1 MFLFIFIH
9 VPPCSLKGWL
19 LKKEIKDD
27 AEYLT
32 FPLLGGMIVQ
42 KQKLNVAQ
50 VAVGGFMAVSITH
63 THTHTHTIY
72 ICIYIP
78 HIFILILMFMHIN
91 IQIHMCV
98 CVCILACMYEC
109 TYFMA

>member
-1 MFLFIFIH
+1 VRAKMFLFIFIP

-72 ICIYIP
+72 IYMYMYTTHIYS
-78 HIFILILMFMHIN
+78 N
-91 IQIHMCV
+91 TYVYAYKYTNTYV
-98 CVCILACMYEC
+98 CVCMHTRMYV
-109 TYFMA
+109 